1 MSDATERS
9 LKQDLKVFALDLRR
23 IDKNGIR
30 ASFTVYFPALD
41 LRVKECLWGQK
52 AGCQEWVNLPSR
64 SWVDNDGA
72 TRHVRNIT
80 FGSFRSDKA
89 FQTAALAAVH
99 ELDART
105 P

>member
-1 MSDATERS
+1 MSDATEES
-9 LKQDLKVFALDLRR
+9 SKQDLKVFALDLRR

-30 ASFTVYFPALD
+30 ASFTCYFPTLD

-52 AGCQEWVNLPSR
+52 AGGQEWVNFPSR
-64 SWVDNDGA
+64 SWVDKDGA
-72 TRHVRNIT
+72 THHVRNIT
-80 FGSFRSDKA
+80 FGSLGSDKA
-89 FQTAALAAVH
+89 VQTAALAAIH